1 MTVSSAGFPG
11 SSERRISAPAIG
23 SPTRSPQQRQ
33 WQNGESTRNGQ
44 HDTIQ
49 YSGAP
54 QSIVLGHTGT
64 AGLVQE
70 PSTAVTSPDLGR
82 LENDIEVLCVNSAVG
97 QPQYLG
103 PSSALGLSKIIS
115 SALGRIRLQGP
126 GLTMGGQDNDFLRD
140 LPRSE
145 PASLPD
151 RIFGSFLSDAYFTH
165 VHPQYPFLHQP
176 TFTEWENNVHYALEN
191 AMQPDLM
198 QLFFVNMVC
207 AVIPWSA

>member
-1 MTVSSAGFPG
+1 MAG
-11 SSERRISAPAIG
+11 I
-23 SPTRSPQQRQ
+23 
-33 WQNGESTRNGQ
+33 
-44 HDTIQ
+44 
-49 YSGAP
+49 
-54 QSIVLGHTGT
+54 
-64 AGLVQE
+64 VQE
-70 PSTAVTSPDLGR
+70 PSANGTNPELDR
-82 LENDIEVLCVNSAVG
+82 LRKDIEVLCVNSAVG

-103 PSSALGLSKIIS
+103 PSSALGLSKVIG

-151 RIFGSFLSDAYFTH
+151 RIFGPFLSEAYFTH

-176 TFTEWENNVHYALEN
+176 SFTEWENNVYYALEN
-191 AMQPDLM
+191 SMQPDLM

-207 AVIPWSA
+207 AVMNSRNTNLIVDQVYAVGAAIRPIQSPCPAAVRYLCCLCYLSQS